1 MGKLKKYVSMLLVC
15 MTGAVSLMGCSNGN
29 IRTENESSMSYEDA
43 VTEMNSMLKKVD
55 VEKISKPVMDIYSD
69 DSSDAA
75 MLDDIDTFP
84 ITVEGDGNIN
94 IEIAAATELSSNAPD
109 DWINIVA
116 EKFNAEKNEI
126 AGKTVSVSVRKI
138 TSGEVVTY
146 MLADAYL
153 PDVFIPSN
161 YAWGEMLKSSG
172 IGIEKITDRI
182 AGNTAGILIEKNTYD
197 EFITKY
203 EEATVS
209 NILEAALA
217 GDITFAYT
225 NPYTSSTGLN
235 ILTAML
241 KAFDSQNPLSAKAQ
255 EKLLEYQQSS
265 PPVAYTTA
273 VLKNQAAKGIIS
285 AMVMEEQA
293 YINTPE
299 LASYKYIPAGIR
311 HDHPV
316 YTFSYCSD
324 EKKEAA
330 KLFAEY
336 CLSEENQKL
345 AQEKGFGRHDD
356 YQSDDPGLDGTG
368 YLTAQKVWKQNKNG
382 GRPVVAVFVA
392 DVSGS
397 MGGEPLNS
405 LKSSLVNASS
415 YIGQEH
421 YIGLISYSGNV
432 TVNLPI
438 DKFDAQQKAYFC
450 GEVKSLSEAGTTAT
464 YDAVLVGLNMLKEK
478 AQELKESGVENVKQM
493 LFVLTDG
500 EQNEGYSLDRI
511 TPIVAG
517 MQVPVYTISYNYLDD
532 NGELEKLSA
541 INEVSALKASSDD
554 IVNQLRN
561 LFNVEL

>member
-1 MGKLKKYVSMLLVC
+1 MGKSKKYVSMLLACV
-15 MTGAVSLMGCSNGN
+15 MGAVSLMGCSNGN
-29 IRTENESSMSYEDA
+29 TRVENESSMSFEDA
-43 VTEMNSMLKKVD
+43 VTEMNSMLKKIN

-69 DSSDAA
+69 DGSDMA

-84 ITVEGDGNIN
+84 IMVEGEGDIN

-116 EKFNAEKNEI
+116 ENFNAEKKEI

-146 MLADAYL
+146 MLADAYE

-172 IGIEKITDRI
+172 ISIEKITDRI

-197 EFITKY
+197 EFISKY

-209 NILEAALA
+209 NVLEAALA
-217 GDITFAYT
+217 GDLIFAYT

-255 EKLLEYQQSS
+255 EKLLEYQKSS

-299 LASYKYIPAGIR
+299 LASYIYIPSGIR

-330 KLFAEY
+330 KLFTEY

-405 LKSSLVNASS
+405 LKSSLVNASA

-421 YIGLISYSGNV
+421 YIGLISYSGDV
-432 TVNLPI
+432 TINLPI
-438 DKFDAQQKAYFC
+438 DKFDARQKAYFC

-464 YDAVLVGLNMLKEK
+464 YDAVLVGLNMLQEK
-478 AQELKESGVENVKQM
+478 TQELKESGVENVKQIM
-493 LFVLTDG
+493 FVLTDG

-517 MQVPVYTISYNYLDD
+517 LQVPVYTISYNYLDD

>member
-1 MGKLKKYVSMLLVC
+1 MGKSKKYVSMLLACV
-15 MTGAVSLMGCSNGN
+15 MGAVSLMGCSNGN
-29 IRTENESSMSYEDA
+29 TRVENESSMSFEDA
-43 VTEMNSMLKKVD
+43 VTEMNSMLKKIN

-69 DSSDAA
+69 DGSDTA

-84 ITVEGDGNIN
+84 IMVEGEGDIN
-94 IEIAAATELSSNAPD
+94 IEIAAATELSSNASD

-116 EKFNAEKNEI
+116 ENFNAEKKEI

-146 MLADAYL
+146 MLADAYE

-172 IGIEKITDRI
+172 ISIEKITDRI

-197 EFITKY
+197 EFISKY

-209 NILEAALA
+209 NVLEAALA
-217 GDITFAYT
+217 GDLIFAYT

-255 EKLLEYQQSS
+255 EKLLEYQKSS

-299 LASYKYIPAGIR
+299 LASYIYIPSGIR

-330 KLFAEY
+330 KLFTEY

-405 LKSSLVNASS
+405 LKSSLVNASA

-421 YIGLISYSGNV
+421 YIGLISYSGDV
-432 TVNLPI
+432 TINLPI
-438 DKFDAQQKAYFC
+438 DKFDARQKAYFC

-464 YDAVLVGLNMLKEK
+464 YDAVLVGLNMLQEK
-478 AQELKESGVENVKQM
+478 TQELKESGVENVKQM
-493 LFVLTDG
+493 MFVLTDG

-517 MQVPVYTISYNYLDD
+517 LQVPVYTISYNYLDD

>member
-1 MGKLKKYVSMLLVC
+1 MGKSKKYVSMLLACV
-15 MTGAVSLMGCSNGN
+15 MGAVSLMGCSNGN
-29 IRTENESSMSYEDA
+29 TRVENESSMSFEDA
-43 VTEMNSMLKKVD
+43 VTEMNSMLKKIN

-69 DSSDAA
+69 DGSDTA

-84 ITVEGDGNIN
+84 IMVEGEGDIN

-116 EKFNAEKNEI
+116 ENFNAEKKEI

-146 MLADAYL
+146 MLADAYE

-172 IGIEKITDRI
+172 ISIEKITDRI

-197 EFITKY
+197 EFISKY

-209 NILEAALA
+209 NVLEAALA
-217 GDITFAYT
+217 GDLIFAYT

-255 EKLLEYQQSS
+255 EKLLEYQKSS

-299 LASYKYIPAGIR
+299 LASYIYIPSGIR

-330 KLFAEY
+330 KLFTEY

-405 LKSSLVNASS
+405 LKSSLVNASA

-421 YIGLISYSGNV
+421 YIGLISYSGDV
-432 TVNLPI
+432 TINLPI
-438 DKFDAQQKAYFC
+438 DKFDARQKAYFC

-464 YDAVLVGLNMLKEK
+464 YDAVLVGLNMLQEK
-478 AQELKESGVENVKQM
+478 TQELKESGVENVKQM
-493 LFVLTDG
+493 MFVLTDG

-517 MQVPVYTISYNYLDD
+517 LQVPVYTISYNYLDD

>member
-1 MGKLKKYVSMLLVC
+1 MGKSKKYVSMLLACV
-15 MTGAVSLMGCSNGN
+15 MGAVSLMGCSNGN
-29 IRTENESSMSYEDA
+29 TRVENESSMSFEDA
-43 VTEMNSMLKKVD
+43 VTEMNSMLKKIN

-69 DSSDAA
+69 DGSDTA

-84 ITVEGDGNIN
+84 IMVEGEGDIN

-116 EKFNAEKNEI
+116 ENFNAEKKEI

-146 MLADAYL
+146 MLADAYE

-172 IGIEKITDRI
+172 ISIEKITDRI

-197 EFITKY
+197 EFISKY

-209 NILEAALA
+209 NVLEAALA
-217 GDITFAYT
+217 GDLIFAYT

-255 EKLLEYQQSS
+255 EKLLEYQKSS

-299 LASYKYIPAGIR
+299 LASYIYIPSGIR

-330 KLFAEY
+330 KLFTEY

-405 LKSSLVNASS
+405 LKSSLVNASA

-421 YIGLISYSGNV
+421 YIGLISYSGDV
-432 TVNLPI
+432 TISLPI
-438 DKFDAQQKAYFC
+438 DKFDARQKAYFC

-464 YDAVLVGLNMLKEK
+464 YDAVLVGLNMLQEK
-478 AQELKESGVENVKQM
+478 TQELKESGVENVKQM
-493 LFVLTDG
+493 MFVLTDG

-517 MQVPVYTISYNYLDD
+517 LQVPVYTISYNYLDD

>member
-1 MGKLKKYVSMLLVC
+1 MGKSKKYVSMLLACV
-15 MTGAVSLMGCSNGN
+15 MGVVSLMGCSNGN
-29 IRTENESSMSYEDA
+29 TRVENESSMSFEDA
-43 VTEMNSMLKKVD
+43 VTEMNSMLKKIN

-69 DSSDAA
+69 DGSDTA

-84 ITVEGDGNIN
+84 IMVEGEGDIN

-116 EKFNAEKNEI
+116 ENFNAEKKEI

-146 MLADAYL
+146 MLADAYE

-172 IGIEKITDRI
+172 ISIEKITDRI

-197 EFITKY
+197 EFISKY

-209 NILEAALA
+209 NVLEAALA
-217 GDITFAYT
+217 GDLIFAYT

-241 KAFDSQNPLSAKAQ
+241 RAFDSQNPLSAKAQ
-255 EKLLEYQQSS
+255 EKLLEYQKSS

-299 LASYKYIPAGIR
+299 LASYIYIPSGIR

-330 KLFAEY
+330 KLFTEY

-382 GRPVVAVFVA
+382 GRPVVAIFMA

-405 LKSSLVNASS
+405 LKSSLVNASA

-421 YIGLISYSGNV
+421 YIGLISYSGDV
-432 TVNLPI
+432 TINLPI
-438 DKFDAQQKAYFC
+438 DKFDARQKAYFC

-464 YDAVLVGLNMLKEK
+464 YDAVLVGLNMLQEK
-478 AQELKESGVENVKQM
+478 TQELKESGVENVKQM
-493 LFVLTDG
+493 MFVLTDG

-517 MQVPVYTISYNYLDD
+517 LQVPVYTISYNYLDD

>member
-1 MGKLKKYVSMLLVC
+1 M
-15 MTGAVSLMGCSNGN
+15 
-29 IRTENESSMSYEDA
+29 
-43 VTEMNSMLKKVD
+43 
-55 VEKISKPVMDIYSD
+55 
-69 DSSDAA
+69 
-75 MLDDIDTFP
+75 
-84 ITVEGDGNIN
+84 
-94 IEIAAATELSSNAPD
+94 
-109 DWINIVA
+109 
-116 EKFNAEKNEI
+116 
-126 AGKTVSVSVRKI
+126 
-138 TSGEVVTY
+138 TY
-146 MLADAYL
+146 MLADAYE

-172 IGIEKITDRI
+172 ISIEKITDRI

-197 EFITKY
+197 EFISKY

-209 NILEAALA
+209 NVLEAALA
-217 GDITFAYT
+217 GDLIFAYT

-255 EKLLEYQQSS
+255 EKLLEYQKSS

-299 LASYKYIPAGIR
+299 LASYIYIPSGIR

-316 YTFSYCSD
+316 YTFTYCSD

-330 KLFAEY
+330 KLFIEY

-405 LKSSLVNASS
+405 LKSSLVNASA

-421 YIGLISYSGNV
+421 YIGLISYSGDV
-432 TVNLPI
+432 TINLPI
-438 DKFDAQQKAYFC
+438 DKFDARQKAYFC

-464 YDAVLVGLNMLKEK
+464 YDAVLVGLNMLQEK
-478 AQELKESGVENVKQM
+478 TQELKESGVENVKQM
-493 LFVLTDG
+493 MFVLTDG

-517 MQVPVYTISYNYLDD
+517 LQVPVYTISYNYLDD

>member
-1 MGKLKKYVSMLLVC
+1 MGKSKKYVSMLLACV
-15 MTGAVSLMGCSNGN
+15 MGAVSLMGCSNGN
-29 IRTENESSMSYEDA
+29 TRVENESSMSFEDA
-43 VTEMNSMLKKVD
+43 VTEMNSMLKKIN
-55 VEKISKPVMDIYSD
+55 VEKICKPVMDIYSD
-69 DSSDAA
+69 DGSDMA

-84 ITVEGDGNIN
+84 IMVEGEGDIN

-116 EKFNAEKNEI
+116 ENFNAEKKEI

-146 MLADAYL
+146 MLADAYE

-172 IGIEKITDRI
+172 ISIEKITDRI

-197 EFITKY
+197 EFISKY

-209 NILEAALA
+209 NVLEAALA
-217 GDITFAYT
+217 GDLIFAYT

-255 EKLLEYQQSS
+255 EKLLEYQKSS

-299 LASYKYIPAGIR
+299 LASYIYIPSGIR

-330 KLFAEY
+330 KLFTEY

-405 LKSSLVNASS
+405 LKSSLVNASA

-421 YIGLISYSGNV
+421 YIGLISYSGDV
-432 TVNLPI
+432 TINLPI
-438 DKFDAQQKAYFC
+438 DKFDARQKAYFC

-464 YDAVLVGLNMLKEK
+464 YDAVLVGLNMLQEK
-478 AQELKESGVENVKQM
+478 TQELKESGVENVKQM
-493 LFVLTDG
+493 MFVLTDG

-517 MQVPVYTISYNYLDD
+517 LQVPVYTISYNYLDD